1 MIIKIEIIDI
11 SNSKVKFPSFQQGP
25 GREDEGLKLLHKTP
39 DLIITLNP
47 KSNDHK
53 VEIWVTSSTATL
65 QIRPTSTAQQKVF
78 TIIL

>member
-1 MIIKIEIIDI
+1 MIIKIEIIEI
-11 SNSKVKFPSFQQGP
+11 SNSKVKFSQQGA

-65 QIRPTSTAQQKVF
+65 QIRPTSTARQKVF

>member
-1 MIIKIEIIDI
+1 MKSKI
-11 SNSKVKFPSFQQGP
+11 SQQEQAEE
-25 GREDEGLKLLHKTP
+25 EDEGLKLLHKTP

-65 QIRPTSTAQQKVF
+65 QIRPTSTARHKVF